1 MSDKKYPTALILDGP
16 TGGELDFSERT
27 CYRVDSAEHEI
38 EIRAEHVRRVK
49 ETQAAKDRLFASA
62 RKSFFRI

>member
-27 CYRVDSAEHEI
+27 CYRVDSAEYEI

-49 ETQAAKDRLFASA
+49 ETQAVKD
-62 RKSFFRI
+62 